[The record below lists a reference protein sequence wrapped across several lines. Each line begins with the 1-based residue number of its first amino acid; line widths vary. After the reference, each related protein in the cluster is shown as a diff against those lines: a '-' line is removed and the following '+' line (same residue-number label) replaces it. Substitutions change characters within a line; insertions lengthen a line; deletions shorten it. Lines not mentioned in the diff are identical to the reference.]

1 MKLTRTFDL
10 DNTDR
15 KRKIW
20 FMSDLHYNHLNIMK
34 FCGRPFETVEE
45 MNDYIL
51 NELSDKI
58 SKDDILFDLGDMI
71 WKESQEDV
79 KLLGDLLPSE
89 SYKIMGNHDSIGSYQ
104 SNQKKYWKVIT
115 DLLDIQIIYKGERI
129 KLILSHYPILDWN
142 GKYHGSIN
150 LHGHSHGNNDSDNK
164 GILRYDLGFD
174 ATLAKKY
181 GSFLMP
187 FEFIWEETKILT
199 SGKSYES
206 WVRELLKEREKK

>member
-1 MKLTRTFDL
+1 MVKKRKKKKVATNFNLAEKVRRENEIKNINQRKLIVERRSIKMKLTRTFDL

-45 MNDYIL
+45 MNGYIL

-58 SKDDILFDLGDMI
+58 SKNDILFDLGDMI

-129 KLILSHYPILDWN
+129 KLVS
-142 GKYHGSIN
+142 
-150 LHGHSHGNNDSDNK
+150 
-164 GILRYDLGFD
+164 
-174 ATLAKKY
+174 
-181 GSFLMP
+181 
-187 FEFIWEETKILT
+187 
-199 SGKSYES
+199 
-206 WVRELLKEREKK
+206 